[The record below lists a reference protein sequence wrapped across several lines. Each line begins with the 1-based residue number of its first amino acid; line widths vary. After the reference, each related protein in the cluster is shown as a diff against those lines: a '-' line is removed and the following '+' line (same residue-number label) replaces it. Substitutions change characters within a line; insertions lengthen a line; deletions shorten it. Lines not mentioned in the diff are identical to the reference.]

1 SADSTASERTV
12 VNQFRSTRRALA
24 VASLATLA
32 AASLASCSSGKSST
46 SAGSSGSAK
55 AGGTYTLWDPYPQ
68 LDASSDWAK
77 AINNRGTSAGVTIKR
92 TGYDTTNLTNKVLL
106 AAQQGGAPNVL
117 VVDNP
122 VVSTLADGAIL
133 DTTEDL

>member
-1 SADSTASERTV
+1 T
-12 VNQFRSTRRALA
+12 
-24 VASLATLA
+24 
-32 AASLASCSSGKSST
+32 
-46 SAGSSGSAK
+46 SGSAK
-55 AGGTYTLWDPYPQ
+55 AGGTYTHSDPYPP
-68 LDASSDWAK
+68 LDASDDWAK
-77 AINNRGTSAGVTIKR
+77 AINNCGTSVGVTIKR

-133 DTTEDL
+133 DTTEDLKVDTSQVEPNILAAGQLQGKTYGVPIGA